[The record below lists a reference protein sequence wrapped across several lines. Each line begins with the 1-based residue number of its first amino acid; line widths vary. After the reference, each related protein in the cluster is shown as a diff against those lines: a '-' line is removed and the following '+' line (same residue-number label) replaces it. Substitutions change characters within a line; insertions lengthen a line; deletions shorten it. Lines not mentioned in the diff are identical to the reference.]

1 MGAADDDP
9 DEPRTGVFRRLSG
22 DTKGSAANAFSAIE
36 ELFGPAKREARIEI
50 EAQRRIGRRAPAP
63 GDPPYLILPDDGG
76 DRTDGDDVAD
86 GARFAGTVVIAQ
98 AGPHEAAALPPAAQ
112 PDGAA
117 PPQEDRPVTDD

>member
-22 DTKGSAANAFSAIE
+22 DTRGGAANAFSAIE
-36 ELFGPAKREARIEI
+36 ELFGPARHEARIEI

-63 GDPPYLILPDDGG
+63 GDPPHLVLADDS
-76 DRTDGDDVAD
+76 DDA
-86 GARFAGTVVIAQ
+86 GPAPRFAGTVVFA
-98 AGPHEAAALPPAAQ
+98 PHAAQ

-117 PPQEDRPVTDD
+117 HPQEDRPVTDD